1 MVRKTNFELKQAEK
15 RAHIL
20 EGLLIALDNLD
31 DIIKLIRSSRTP
43 EIARTGLIDNFKL
56 SEDQAKAILDLR
68 LQKLTGLER
77 DKIKDV
83 HAEIMQMIDGNLS
96 INQIVDK
103 LANKFENAPKEQIS
117 KDVIIMLQSLADK
130 GFVIK

>member
-1 MVRKTNFELKQAEK
+1 MTKLLNLTENDIPKLPRHAKLRYDEARKKWIINAPERVFEL
-15 RAHIL
+15 
-20 EGLLIALDNLD
+20 D
-31 DIIKLIRSSRTP
+31 
-43 EIARTGLIDNFKL
+43 EIA
-56 SEDQAKAILDLR
+56 
-68 LQKLTGLER
+68 
-77 DKIKDV
+77 
-83 HAEIMQMIDGNLS
+83 AEIMQMIDGNLS